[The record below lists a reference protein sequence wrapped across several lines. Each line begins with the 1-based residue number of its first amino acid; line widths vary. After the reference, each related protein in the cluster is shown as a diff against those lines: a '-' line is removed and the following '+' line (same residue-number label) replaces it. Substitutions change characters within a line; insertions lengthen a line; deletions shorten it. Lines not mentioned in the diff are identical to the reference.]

1 MFLAGKRSI
10 SGMKRH
16 FSTGLMLLLIAA
28 LVSLAGCAPAPNNNA
43 DVAVATPEPTP
54 DKAAIETEL
63 ARIENDWPRIIKE
76 RDGATVRRIEAD
88 DIVIIYPD
96 GSTGNKEGDAK
107 DIEAGLFTFDSWDT
121 IEVKVN
127 VIDKNLAVVTLR
139 YEVKKAIVRSS
150 DGKSSMDMSGQYLSL
165 DTFARRNGQWR
176 FIALSSVKIKPEVL
190 AAMPKPSPSPAT
202 PTLAAPTPAASTPV
216 VPRPAAPRP
225 SVTPRSSPVS
235 RPTPAAAPSL
245 PRQTPV
251 PRTTAAPVKT
261 P

>member
-1 MFLAGKRSI
+1 
-10 SGMKRH
+10 
-16 FSTGLMLLLIAA
+16 MLLLIAA
-28 LVSLAGCAPAPNNNA
+28 LASLAGCASAPNNSNA
-43 DVAVATPEPTP
+43 NIAVATPEPTP

-63 ARIENDWPRIIKE
+63 TRIENDWPRIIQE

-96 GSTGNKEGDAK
+96 GSTGTKEEDAK
-107 DIEAGLFTFDSWDT
+107 SIEAGLFTFDSWDT
-121 IEVKVN
+121 MEVKVN
-127 VIDKNLAVVTLR
+127 VIDKNLAIVILR
-139 YEVKKAIVRSS
+139 YEVKKAIVRSQ

-165 DTFARRNGQWR
+165 DTFARRNGQWQ

-190 AAMPKPSPSPAT
+190 AAMPKPSP
-202 PTLAAPTPAASTPV
+202 TPAAPIPPTSVAPTPV
-216 VPRPAAPRP
+216 VPRPSGTPRP
-225 SVTPRSSPVS
+225 AGTPRSSPVS
-235 RPTPAAAPSL
+235 RPTPAAAPPL

>member
-1 MFLAGKRSI
+1 
-10 SGMKRH
+10 MKRH
-16 FSTGLMLLLIAA
+16 FSTALTLLFVAA
-28 LVSLAGCAPAPNNNA
+28 LTSLAGCASGPNNNNA
-43 DVAVATPEPTP
+43 NIAVATPEPTP

-63 ARIENDWPRIIKE
+63 TRIENDWPRIIKE

-96 GSTGNKEGDAK
+96 GSLGNKEQDAK

-121 IEVKVN
+121 LEVKVN

-139 YEVKKAIVRSS
+139 YEVKKAIVRSA
-150 DGKSSMDMSGQYLSL
+150 DGKASMDMSGQYLSL
-165 DTFARRNGQWR
+165 DTFARRNGQWQ

-190 AAMPKPSPSPAT
+190 AAMPKPSPSPTAT
-202 PTLAAPTPAASTPV
+202 TPPTSVAPTPVAPTSVA
-216 VPRPAAPRP
+216 PRPAASRP
-225 SVTPRSSPVS
+225 AATPRSSPVS
-235 RPTPAAAPSL
+235 RPTPAAGPSL

-251 PRTTAAPVKT
+251 PRTTAAPAKT